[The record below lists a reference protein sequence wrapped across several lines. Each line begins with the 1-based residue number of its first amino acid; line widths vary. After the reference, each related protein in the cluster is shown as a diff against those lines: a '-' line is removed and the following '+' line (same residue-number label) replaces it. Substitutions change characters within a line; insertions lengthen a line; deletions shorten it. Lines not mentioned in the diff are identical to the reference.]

1 MKVRSMIDEKKKST
15 EAPPLL
21 QQAFLAV
28 QDMQAKLESMEL
40 RVREPIAIIGL
51 GCRFPGGAVDGET
64 FWQMLRDGRDAI
76 SIVPAE
82 RWDADAYYDPNPDLP
97 GKMVTRCGG
106 FLDQVDRFDAKFFE
120 IAPREAASMDPQQ
133 RLALEVAWEALE
145 DSGYAPAEL
154 RGTRAG
160 VFLGIASSDYGQLHL
175 ETGDPQSLDAHY
187 ASGIA
192 HSIASGRISY
202 LLGLEGP
209 SISLDTA
216 CSSSLVA
223 VHLACQ
229 SLRAGDCTLALAGGV
244 NVMLAPQTTAL
255 LSRVHMLSP
264 SGRCKAFDESA
275 DGFVRG
281 EGCGFVVLKTL
292 SQAQSDNDRILAV
305 IRGTAVNQDGASSS
319 LTAPNGPSQVNLMRQ
334 ALANA
339 GIQPESVSYVEAH
352 GTGTA
357 LGDPIELQALGAVY
371 GAAHTQEA
379 PLHVG
384 SVKTN
389 VGHMEAA
396 AGIGGLIKTVL
407 AIQHGQIPPH
417 LHLQHPTPHVQ
428 WQQLR
433 LAVPRRLTEWEIDG
447 KHRIAAVSAFGFSG
461 TNAHVVVAEPSA
473 TSVERSESAWPVQ
486 ILAMSAKSRSALT
499 NLAQRYKG
507 FLEHAPATDLRDFC
521 FTANTGRSHFSHRAC
536 FLASDAEELKHHLA
550 TFAAPVRSSTFE
562 EEGRICFLFTGQGS
576 QYAGMGRELYES
588 SEVFRKAM
596 DGCAAAWREETGESL
611 IELLYGQEKESA
623 ESRLKQARYA
633 QPALF
638 AFEYALAEM
647 WRSWGIEP
655 SVVLGHSLGE
665 YVAAVIAGVFRM
677 EEGLRLVCA
686 RARLM
691 DTLTETGAML
701 SIGATAERVERE
713 MAGLEKE
720 VGIGVINGAETVV
733 LSGRAETVERVGKR
747 LEAEGIRTRALEV
760 THAFHSPL
768 LEPILEEFEACAA
781 KVQYKTP
788 RIRIISNLTG
798 KTARAEEITTPRYW
812 REHMRRTV
820 QFHAG
825 LLAALATGCRTL
837 LEIGPLP
844 HLLSLGK
851 SAYGGVDRVWLP
863 SVRRGRNP
871 WLDILGSVKALHEL
885 GAEIDWKAL
894 HGRSGRR
901 ISLPTYPFE
910 RERHWFPKKTAIE
923 TSSVRL
929 TDDPTLSPPEHPL
942 LGQRLYSPLAEIQFA
957 SRIGPEHPAYLG
969 DHLVAG
975 KRIVPASAYLEMAL
989 SAAKMSAL
997 DVRGESIAVQ
1007 AVAFLQPCIFDDP
1020 RMLQCV
1026 LRSQETGHSFAI
1038 YSCAVDEDASDA
1050 THPPQWLLHATGQ
1063 IVTGAA
1069 EDSSEKLLG
1078 NELHDARARCTAESD
1093 SASFHREFDDLGLH
1107 FGPGFRTV
1115 RRVFRGA
1122 DEALVE
1128 FALPPDAQADTN
1140 PYQIHP
1146 VSLDACLQSVAAVL
1160 LASSHGKDTLYL
1172 PAALDQLR
1180 IVGDPRQMTL
1190 GHARMRGNPA
1200 PGGPVAADV
1209 QGFDSVG
1216 NLVLSV
1222 TGLMLRP
1229 LRLGDRNISQS
1240 DSNSK
1245 SFYEVSWVP
1254 YVPAQQLG
1262 SNPSGI
1268 AAESSASSSD
1278 TATRPAFVLAGAH
1291 GPRRDALQQACQD
1304 RGIRCEILQSE
1315 DVACD
1320 INAISEKS
1328 GFPVT
1333 DVVYLAGSPLQDMF
1347 RLEPA
1352 KWMEIEAQLLDG
1364 CLRLVQAM
1372 LQLKQKTIPRFSILT
1387 QGAQGPGLSNV
1398 LQATL
1403 WGFGRSVAV
1412 EYPEMRVLR
1421 IDLDPSHE
1429 TSGDE
1434 LLQLLQRNQTMLS
1447 MAVENELVLRADQIY
1462 VPRLRPVTLP
1472 TADTSPDSGA
1482 KESNERLTLTS
1493 AGTIEGIEL
1502 VPAARRAPE
1511 AGEIEIRVHAA
1522 GLNFRD
1528 VLSVLGMYKGSSG
1541 PLGGECAGTVV
1552 RVGKD
1557 VEFFQPGDE
1566 VVALGQGCFATFV
1579 TTRADLAWRKPEN
1592 LSFEA
1597 AVTIPVAF
1605 LTAGY
1610 GLDTLAHIH
1619 PGDRVL
1625 IHAGAGGVGLA
1636 AVQIAQMA
1644 GATVFATAGSKE
1656 KRAYLASIGVAHVM
1670 DSRSLEFARE
1680 IRELTQG
1687 KGVDIVLN
1695 SLVGP
1700 AIDAG
1705 LQILAPGGRF
1715 VEMGVADLRSKE
1727 SVANVRP
1734 DVTYLPFNLAP
1745 AIANGGS
1752 FIREVL
1758 AKIFDAFHAGA
1769 LHPLPRK
1776 VFPMQQARDA
1786 FRTMA
1791 GARHIG
1797 RIVLRPAPELG
1808 RAGIR
1813 SDAAY
1818 LVTGGLTGIGLEVTD
1833 WLGQGGAAQVIV
1845 LGHRAATV
1853 EAADV
1858 FDRMRKAGTR
1868 VDVCQGDVSHEAD
1881 VQAALQ
1887 CADHFPLRGIFH
1899 CAGVL
1904 EDAALL
1910 QQDWGKFQHVVATK
1924 LEGMAHLHRLT
1935 ADAPLDHFV
1944 LFSSVASVFGGPGQ
1958 ANYAA
1963 ANASL
1968 DAIAQYR
1975 QSHGLAG
1982 LSINWGPWSETGIAA
1997 RHGVLQ
2003 QKLEMGL
2010 GGISTRD
2017 GLRALKSL
2025 LGDSRPQVLFAP
2037 MDWKTYFANSN
2048 ANSGS
2053 DPNRQLLSELR
2064 AACPEKPAITSVQQ
2078 KKIPSWLPQLEA
2090 TAPSQRQHVFMDLIG
2105 ARVKTT
2111 LGIHGDQE
2119 IDPGQPLQELG
2130 LDSLLSIELRNSL
2143 GASLERT
2150 LPATL
2155 LFNYPTLKALAGF
2168 ILREVQPETPEVT
2181 TEAKSDFSPASLVA
2195 EIEALSDE
2203 EVDRLLTARAAEGA
2217 R

>member
-120 IAPREAASMDPQQ
+120 IAPREAAGMDPQQ

-788 RIRIISNLTG
+788 RIR
-798 KTARAEEITTPRYW
+798 
-812 REHMRRTV
+812 
-820 QFHAG
+820 
-825 LLAALATGCRTL
+825 GC
-837 LEIGPLP
+837 
-844 HLLSLGK
+844 
-851 SAYGGVDRVWLP
+851 
-863 SVRRGRNP
+863 
-871 WLDILGSVKALHEL
+871 
-885 GAEIDWKAL
+885 
-894 HGRSGRR
+894 
-901 ISLPTYPFE
+901 
-910 RERHWFPKKTAIE
+910 
-923 TSSVRL
+923 
-929 TDDPTLSPPEHPL
+929 
-942 LGQRLYSPLAEIQFA
+942 
-957 SRIGPEHPAYLG
+957 
-969 DHLVAG
+969 
-975 KRIVPASAYLEMAL
+975 
-989 SAAKMSAL
+989 
-997 DVRGESIAVQ
+997 
-1007 AVAFLQPCIFDDP
+1007 
-1020 RMLQCV
+1020 
-1026 LRSQETGHSFAI
+1026 
-1038 YSCAVDEDASDA
+1038 
-1050 THPPQWLLHATGQ
+1050 
-1063 IVTGAA
+1063 
-1069 EDSSEKLLG
+1069 
-1078 NELHDARARCTAESD
+1078 
-1093 SASFHREFDDLGLH
+1093 
-1107 FGPGFRTV
+1107 
-1115 RRVFRGA
+1115 
-1122 DEALVE
+1122 
-1128 FALPPDAQADTN
+1128 
-1140 PYQIHP
+1140 
-1146 VSLDACLQSVAAVL
+1146 
-1160 LASSHGKDTLYL
+1160 
-1172 PAALDQLR
+1172 
-1180 IVGDPRQMTL
+1180 
-1190 GHARMRGNPA
+1190 
-1200 PGGPVAADV
+1200 
-1209 QGFDSVG
+1209 
-1216 NLVLSV
+1216 
-1222 TGLMLRP
+1222 
-1229 LRLGDRNISQS
+1229 
-1240 DSNSK
+1240 K
-1245 SFYEVSWVP
+1245 SFCV
-1254 YVPAQQLG
+1254 
-1262 SNPSGI
+1262 N
-1268 AAESSASSSD
+1268 
-1278 TATRPAFVLAGAH
+1278 
-1291 GPRRDALQQACQD
+1291 
-1304 RGIRCEILQSE
+1304 
-1315 DVACD
+1315 
-1320 INAISEKS
+1320 
-1328 GFPVT
+1328 
-1333 DVVYLAGSPLQDMF
+1333 
-1347 RLEPA
+1347 
-1352 KWMEIEAQLLDG
+1352 
-1364 CLRLVQAM
+1364 
-1372 LQLKQKTIPRFSILT
+1372 
-1387 QGAQGPGLSNV
+1387 
-1398 LQATL
+1398 
-1403 WGFGRSVAV
+1403 
-1412 EYPEMRVLR
+1412 
-1421 IDLDPSHE
+1421 DL
-1429 TSGDE
+1429 
-1434 LLQLLQRNQTMLS
+1434 
-1447 MAVENELVLRADQIY
+1447 
-1462 VPRLRPVTLP
+1462 
-1472 TADTSPDSGA
+1472 
-1482 KESNERLTLTS
+1482 
-1493 AGTIEGIEL
+1493 
-1502 VPAARRAPE
+1502 
-1511 AGEIEIRVHAA
+1511 
-1522 GLNFRD
+1522 F
-1528 VLSVLGMYKGSSG
+1528 
-1541 PLGGECAGTVV
+1541 
-1552 RVGKD
+1552 
-1557 VEFFQPGDE
+1557 
-1566 VVALGQGCFATFV
+1566 
-1579 TTRADLAWRKPEN
+1579 
-1592 LSFEA
+1592 
-1597 AVTIPVAF
+1597 
-1605 LTAGY
+1605 
-1610 GLDTLAHIH
+1610 
-1619 PGDRVL
+1619 
-1625 IHAGAGGVGLA
+1625 
-1636 AVQIAQMA
+1636 
-1644 GATVFATAGSKE
+1644 
-1656 KRAYLASIGVAHVM
+1656 
-1670 DSRSLEFARE
+1670 
-1680 IRELTQG
+1680 
-1687 KGVDIVLN
+1687 
-1695 SLVGP
+1695 
-1700 AIDAG
+1700 
-1705 LQILAPGGRF
+1705 
-1715 VEMGVADLRSKE
+1715 
-1727 SVANVRP
+1727 
-1734 DVTYLPFNLAP
+1734 
-1745 AIANGGS
+1745 
-1752 FIREVL
+1752 
-1758 AKIFDAFHAGA
+1758 
-1769 LHPLPRK
+1769 
-1776 VFPMQQARDA
+1776 
-1786 FRTMA
+1786 
-1791 GARHIG
+1791 
-1797 RIVLRPAPELG
+1797 
-1808 RAGIR
+1808 
-1813 SDAAY
+1813 
-1818 LVTGGLTGIGLEVTD
+1818 
-1833 WLGQGGAAQVIV
+1833 
-1845 LGHRAATV
+1845 
-1853 EAADV
+1853 
-1858 FDRMRKAGTR
+1858 
-1868 VDVCQGDVSHEAD
+1868 
-1881 VQAALQ
+1881 
-1887 CADHFPLRGIFH
+1887 
-1899 CAGVL
+1899 
-1904 EDAALL
+1904 
-1910 QQDWGKFQHVVATK
+1910 
-1924 LEGMAHLHRLT
+1924 
-1935 ADAPLDHFV
+1935 
-1944 LFSSVASVFGGPGQ
+1944 
-1958 ANYAA
+1958 
-1963 ANASL
+1963 
-1968 DAIAQYR
+1968 
-1975 QSHGLAG
+1975 
-1982 LSINWGPWSETGIAA
+1982 
-1997 RHGVLQ
+1997 
-2003 QKLEMGL
+2003 
-2010 GGISTRD
+2010 
-2017 GLRALKSL
+2017 
-2025 LGDSRPQVLFAP
+2025 
-2037 MDWKTYFANSN
+2037 
-2048 ANSGS
+2048 
-2053 DPNRQLLSELR
+2053 
-2064 AACPEKPAITSVQQ
+2064 
-2078 KKIPSWLPQLEA
+2078 
-2090 TAPSQRQHVFMDLIG
+2090 
-2105 ARVKTT
+2105 
-2111 LGIHGDQE
+2111 
-2119 IDPGQPLQELG
+2119 
-2130 LDSLLSIELRNSL
+2130 
-2143 GASLERT
+2143 
-2150 LPATL
+2150 
-2155 LFNYPTLKALAGF
+2155 
-2168 ILREVQPETPEVT
+2168 
-2181 TEAKSDFSPASLVA
+2181 
-2195 EIEALSDE
+2195 
-2203 EVDRLLTARAAEGA
+2203 
-2217 R
+2217 

>member
-1 MKVRSMIDEKKKST
+1 MTMSENGEKTKT
-15 EAPPLL
+15 PTLL

-40 RVREPIAIIGL
+40 RAREPIAIVGM

-64 FWQMLRDGRDAI
+64 FWQMLRDGGDAI
-76 SIVPAE
+76 SLVPAD
-82 RWDADAYYDPNPDLP
+82 RWDADAYYDPDSDTP
-97 GKMVTRCGG
+97 GKMVTRWGG

-145 DSGYAPAEL
+145 NSGYAPAEL
-154 RGTRAG
+154 RGSATG

-187 ASGIA
+187 ASGVA
-192 HSIASGRISY
+192 HSIAAGRISY

-209 SISLDTA
+209 SIALDTA

-229 SLRAGDCTLALAGGV
+229 SLRAADCTLALAGGV

-264 SGRCKAFDESA
+264 SGRCRAFDESA

-292 SQAQSDNDRILAV
+292 SQAQADNDRVLAV

-339 GIQPESVSYVEAH
+339 GIPPESVSYVEAH

-371 GAAHTQEA
+371 GAAHTQER
-379 PLHVG
+379 PLQVG
-384 SVKTN
+384 SLKTN
-389 VGHMEAA
+389 LGHMEAA

-417 LHLQHPTPHVQ
+417 IHLQHPTPHVQ

-433 LAVPRRLTEWEIDG
+433 IAVPRQLTEWETEG
-447 KHRIAAVSAFGFSG
+447 KQRIAAVSSFGFSG
-461 TNAHVVVAEPSA
+461 TNAHVVVSEPYPTTA
-473 TSVERSESAWPVQ
+473 ARSETTWPVQ
-486 ILAMSAKSRSALT
+486 LLAVSAKSKSALSALT
-499 NLAQRYKG
+499 QRYRE
-507 FLEHAPATDLRDFC
+507 FLEQVPATDLRDFC

-536 FLASDAEELKHHLA
+536 FLASDVEDLKQQLA
-550 TFAAPVRSSTFE
+550 TFVPPVQSSTPAE
-562 EEGRICFLFTGQGS
+562 IGRVCFLFTGQGS
-576 QYAGMGRELYES
+576 QYGGMGRELYEG

-596 DGCAAAWREETGESL
+596 DSCAAAWREETGESL
-611 IELLYGQEKESA
+611 IELLYGKEEAGA

-655 SVVLGHSLGE
+655 AVVLGHSLGE
-665 YVAAVIAGVFRM
+665 YVAAVIAGVFSM
-677 EEGLRLVCA
+677 EDGLRLVCA

-691 DTLTETGAML
+691 DTLTEKGAML

-713 MAGLEKE
+713 IAGLEKE

-733 LSGRAETVERVGKR
+733 LSGRAETVEQVGKR

-781 KVQYKTP
+781 KVRYQAP

-798 KTARAEEITTPRYW
+798 KTARAEEIATPRYW

-825 LLAALATGCRTL
+825 LQAALETGCQIL
-837 LEIGPLP
+837 LEIGPQP

-851 SAYGGVDRVWLP
+851 SAYGGSDRAWLP
-863 SVRRGRNP
+863 SVRKGRNP
-871 WLDILGSVKALHEL
+871 MLDLLGSVKALHEL

-894 HGRSGRR
+894 HGSSGRR

-910 RERHWFPKKTAIE
+910 RQRHWFPKKIAPEASTGWSTPA
-923 TSSVRL
+923 SVHS
-929 TDDPTLSPPEHPL
+929 TQDHPL
-942 LGQRLYSPLAEIQFA
+942 LGQRLYSPLAEIQFS
-957 SRIGPEHPAYLG
+957 SRIGPDHPAYLG
-969 DHLVAG
+969 DHRVAG
-975 KRIVPASAYLEMAL
+975 MRIVPASAYLEMAL
-989 SAAKMSAL
+989 SAANMSAL
-997 DVRGESIAVQ
+997 NVGSDSIALH
-1007 AVAFLQPCIFDDP
+1007 AVAFLQPCVFDDP
-1020 RMLQCV
+1020 RILQCI
-1026 LRSQETGHSFAI
+1026 LRSEDTGHSFAI
-1038 YSCAVDEDASDA
+1038 YSCAVDADEDEDAQ
-1050 THPPQWLLHATGQ
+1050 PQQWLLHATGH
-1063 IVTGAA
+1063 ITTGAA
-1069 EDSSEKLLG
+1069 DSSEKLPG
-1078 NELHDARARCTAESD
+1078 NDLHDVRARCTAESD
-1093 SASFHREFDDLGLH
+1093 GASFHRAFDDLGLH
-1107 FGPGFRTV
+1107 FGPSFRTIS
-1115 RRVFRGA
+1115 RVFRGT

-1128 FALPPDAQADTN
+1128 FAPAPDAQDDTSL
-1140 PYQIHP
+1140 YQIHP
-1146 VSLDACLQSVAAVL
+1146 VSLDACLQSVAAIL
-1160 LASSHGKDTLYL
+1160 LASDHAKDALYL
-1172 PAALDQLR
+1172 PAAVDQLR
-1180 IVGDPRQMTL
+1180 IFGDPRQMTL
-1190 GHARMRGNPA
+1190 GHGRMRGNPA
-1200 PGGPVAADV
+1200 AGEPVAADV
-1209 QGFDSVG
+1209 QGFDSAG
-1216 NLVLSV
+1216 NLVLSA

-1229 LRLGDRNISQS
+1229 LKLGHSNLSQPDSDSKSSYEVTWVPYTPSAQPQS
-1240 DSNSK
+1240 DSSAIG
-1245 SFYEVSWVP
+1245 V
-1254 YVPAQQLG
+1254 
-1262 SNPSGI
+1262 
-1268 AAESSASSSD
+1268 ESSPSSGD
-1278 TATRPAFVLAGAH
+1278 TATQPTFVLSGEH
-1291 GPRRDALQQACQD
+1291 GPRMEALQQACQG
-1304 RGIRCEILQSE
+1304 RGIRCEILPSD
-1315 DVACD
+1315 DVARD
-1320 INAISEKS
+1320 INAISEKLGS
-1328 GFPVT
+1328 SVT
-1333 DVVYLAGSPLQDMF
+1333 DIVYLAGPPTQDMF
-1347 RLEPA
+1347 RLESA
-1352 KWMEIEAQLLDG
+1352 QWMEIEAQLLDG
-1364 CLRLVQAM
+1364 CLRLVQSM
-1372 LQLKQKTIPRFSILT
+1372 LQWKQQTTPRFSIVT
-1387 QGAQGPGLSNV
+1387 QGAQGPELSNV
-1398 LQATL
+1398 LQSTL
-1403 WGFGRSVAV
+1403 WGFGRSVAA
-1412 EYPEMRVLR
+1412 EYPEMHVLR
-1421 IDLDPSHE
+1421 IDLDPSRE
-1429 TSGDE
+1429 TSGDD
-1434 LLQLLQRNQTMLS
+1434 LLQLLQRNQTTPGT
-1447 MAVENELVLRADQIY
+1447 AVEDELVLRADQLY
-1462 VPRLRPVTLP
+1462 VPRLRSVRLP
-1472 TADTSPDSGA
+1472 SADASSDA
-1482 KESNERLTLTS
+1482 AAEESNEQLTITS

-1502 VPAARRAPE
+1502 LPAERRAPE
-1511 AGEIEIRVHAA
+1511 SGEIEIRVHAA

-1528 VLSVLGMYKGSSG
+1528 VLNVLGMYKGPSG
-1541 PLGGECAGTVV
+1541 PLGAECAGTVV
-1552 RVGKD
+1552 RVGKG
-1557 VEFFQPGDE
+1557 VESFQPGDD
-1566 VVALGQGCFATFV
+1566 VVALGQGCFSKFV
-1579 TTRADLAWRKPEN
+1579 TTRAALAWKKPED

-1610 GLDTLAHIH
+1610 GLETLAGIQ

-1636 AVQIAQMA
+1636 AIQVAQMA

-1656 KRAYLASIGVAHVM
+1656 KRAYLTSIGVPHVM

-1705 LQILAPGGRF
+1705 IQILAPGGRF
-1715 VEMGVADLRSKE
+1715 VEMGLADLRSAE
-1727 SVANVRP
+1727 SIASVRP
-1734 DVTYLPFNLAP
+1734 DVTYLPFNLVT
-1745 AIANGGS
+1745 AIAIGES
-1752 FIREVL
+1752 FIREVM
-1758 AKIFDAFHAGA
+1758 ARIFDAFRAGA
-1769 LHPLPRK
+1769 LHPLPQK
-1776 VFPMQQARDA
+1776 VFPMDQARDA

-1791 GARHIG
+1791 QARHMG
-1797 RIVLRPAPELG
+1797 RLVVRPAHERFG
-1808 RAGIR
+1808 VGIR

-1818 LVTGGLTGIGLEVTD
+1818 LVTGGLSGIGLEIAD
-1833 WLGQGGAAQVIV
+1833 WLAQRGAAQVIV
-1845 LGHRAATV
+1845 LGRSAATPKAV
-1853 EAADV
+1853 DV
-1858 FDRMRKAGTR
+1858 FDRMRNTGTQ
-1868 VDVCQGDVSHEAD
+1868 VDVLQGDVSHESD
-1881 VQAALQ
+1881 VRAAIQ
-1887 CADHFPLRGIFH
+1887 RTDRFPLRGIFH
-1899 CAGVL
+1899 CAGIV

-1910 QQDWGKFQHVVATK
+1910 QQDWSKSQRVVATK
-1924 LEGMAHLHRLT
+1924 LEGAAHLHRLT
-1935 ADAPLDHFV
+1935 ADALLDHFV

-1968 DAIAQYR
+1968 DALAHYR
-1975 QSHGLAG
+1975 QSRGMAG
-1982 LSINWGPWSETGIAA
+1982 LSVNWGPWSETGTAV

-2003 QKLEMGL
+2003 QKSKMGM
-2010 GGISTRD
+2010 GSISTSD
-2017 GLRALKSL
+2017 GLRALQRMLAGSL
-2025 LGDSRPQVLFAP
+2025 PQILFAP
-2037 MDWKTYFANSN
+2037 MDWKKYFAISS
-2048 ANSGS
+2048 AGSGL

-2064 AACPEKPAITSVQQ
+2064 AARPQKPGTTAQQ
-2078 KKIPSWLPQLEA
+2078 KKSPSWLPQLEA
-2090 TAPSQRQHVFMDLIG
+2090 VAASQRQQVLMDLI
-2105 ARVKTT
+2105 ASRVKAT
-2111 LGIHGDQE
+2111 LGIHDTQE
-2119 IDPGQPLQELG
+2119 IDPAQPLQELG

-2168 ILREVQPETPEVT
+2168 ILREVLPETQEAT
-2181 TEAKSDFSPASLVA
+2181 TEAKSEFSPASLVA